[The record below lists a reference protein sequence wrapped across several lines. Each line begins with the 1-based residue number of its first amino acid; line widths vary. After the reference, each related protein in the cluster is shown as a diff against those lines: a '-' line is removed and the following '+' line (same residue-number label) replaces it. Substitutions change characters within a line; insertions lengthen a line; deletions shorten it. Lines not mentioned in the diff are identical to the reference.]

1 MSPRRLSLVLAALA
15 SAMSGG
21 CIASNVV
28 AHDDRMVVSPLASLQ
43 FVPSAAT
50 SLEGFYESVDITG
63 EAAVSLRR
71 IYYLFRADGTYTA
84 AALVDAAG
92 NGGSF
97 QTLDGTWVLTAGAL
111 VLDGGE
117 PVQLEE
123 AKDHVRFVAGDGTVV
138 LRKGKAS

>member
-1 MSPRRLSLVLAALA
+1 MNPRGLLLALAALA
-15 SAMSGG
+15 SATLGG

-28 AHDDRMVVSPLASLQ
+28 ARDDRMVVSPLASLQ
-43 FVPSAAT
+43 FAPSAAT

-63 EAAVSLRR
+63 EAAVALRR

-97 QTLDGTWVLTAGAL
+97 QTLDGTWALAAGAL

-117 PVQLEE
+117 PVRLEE
-123 AKDHVRFVAGDGTVV
+123 APLHVRFVAGDGTVV
-138 LRKGKAS
+138 LRKVKTS

>member
-1 MSPRRLSLVLAALA
+1 MSSLRLSLALATLA
-15 SAMSGG
+15 SATFAG

-28 AHDDRMVVSPLASLQ
+28 ARDDRMVVSPLASLQ
-43 FVPSAAT
+43 FTPAAAT
-50 SLEGFYESVDITG
+50 SLEGFYESVEITG

-97 QTLDGTWVLTAGAL
+97 QTLDGSWALAAGAL

-117 PVQLEE
+117 PVRLEE
-123 AKDHVRFVAGDGTVV
+123 ATDHVRFVVGDGTVV
-138 LRKGKAS
+138 LRKVRAS